1 MARRRETQ
9 KVTSEEKQEKRK
21 AILAALAKA
30 SEDSDFIGTAQNL
43 TPRELQDYY
52 TLSRDEMEALINGD
66 MAKIEAWVSN
76 MDKNHAARLLHW
88 LLKERW

>member
-9 KVTSEEKQEKRK
+9 KLTSEEKQEKRK

-30 SEDSDFIGTAQNL
+30 SEDSDFIGTVKNL

-52 TLSRDEMEALINGD
+52 TLSRDEMEALINGN
-66 MAKIEAWVSN
+66 MAKIEEWVSN
-76 MDKNHAARLLHW
+76 MDKNHAAKLLYW
-88 LLKERW
+88 LVKERW